1 VIGKLRSQAIKTVQI
16 VHPSATSKMAAA
28 DPHAPP
34 PTQWTTQAYSSAAAF
49 VPQLTN
55 KVLKLL
61 DPQPTDRV
69 LDVGC
74 GDAKFTARFLP
85 AVASVV
91 GVDASASFIAT
102 ANENYG
108 PSSSS
113 DPPKDAE
120 VSESVHPRF
129 QGRVVDCR
137 FLDSELKH
145 LELSG
150 TFDKVVSNAALHWIL
165 RDAQYRSEALKGCF
179 NALKPGGQFVFEMGG
194 AGNVAELHGTLIG
207 ALAHHTDLSMAEAA
221 DVSPWF
227 FPDVTEMVELLK
239 KAGFDVKA
247 SDLELE
253 YRPTNAE
260 MGEDGKP
267 NLEGWVRLMGKQF
280 LDRAKDFG
288 KEDQV
293 VREVCELVGLHGIG
307 GRANGTL
314 QMGYVRLRGVAR
326 RSPQ

>member
-1 VIGKLRSQAIKTVQI
+1 
-16 VHPSATSKMAAA
+16 MAKA

-34 PTQWTTQAYSSAAAF
+34 PTQWTTQTYSSAAAF
-49 VPQLTN
+49 VPQLTT
-55 KVLKLL
+55 KLLKLL
-61 DPQPTDRV
+61 DPQPTDRI

-85 AVASVV
+85 AVANVV

-108 PSSSS
+108 SNSSLGA
-113 DPPKDAE
+113 PAAPQ
-120 VSESVHPRF
+120 VSQSMQPRF
-129 QGRVVDCR
+129 EGRVVDCR
-137 FLDSELKH
+137 FLNSEVKH

-150 TFDKVVSNAALHWIL
+150 SFDKVVSNAALHWIL
-165 RDAQYRSEALKGCF
+165 RDAQYRAEALKGCF
-179 NALKPGGQFVFEMGG
+179 TALKPGGHFIFEMGG
-194 AGNVAELHGTLIG
+194 AGNVAELHSALIS
-207 ALAHHTDLSMAEAA
+207 ALAHHTDLSIAEAA

-227 FPDVTEMVELLK
+227 FPDVSEMAGLLK
-239 KAGFDVKA
+239 EAGFHIQE

-260 MGEDGKP
+260 MGDDGKP
-267 NLEGWVRLMGKQF
+267 NLEAWVRLMGKHF
-280 LDRAKDFG
+280 LDRAKEFG
-288 KEDQV
+288 KEEQV

-326 RSPQ
+326 RSPE